1 MKVMNFE
8 NVSWK
13 YSCLKISPHCAMH
26 DFVLSLLNLRVVGN
40 VETIAVSN
48 HFLHTKW
55 HMVALQPFLCVK
67 YETTPFKSTY

>member
-1 MKVMNFE
+1 
-8 NVSWK
+8 
-13 YSCLKISPHCAMH
+13 MH
-26 DFVLSLLNLRVVGN
+26 DFVLSLLNLRVVGK

-67 YETTPFKSTY
+67 YETTPFKSTYY